1 MHSFDSNDE
10 RTTMANPY
18 DETEGNGE
26 ALADSAKGAYSSAK
40 KGSEATRDTA
50 QASGERMQEE
60 AEAMYEEGRASLDE
74 MVTKAE
80 YAIIDHPLAAVGIAF
95 AAGWLTS
102 RIFH

>member
-1 MHSFDSNDE
+1 
-10 RTTMANPY
+10 MANPY

-26 ALADSAKGAYSSAK
+26 ALKASAKDAYSSGKEGA
-40 KGSEATRDTA
+40 EAMRDTA
-50 QASGERMQEE
+50 ESTAERLENE

-80 YAIIDHPLAAVGIAF
+80 YAIIDHPIAAVGIAF

-102 RIFH
+102 KIFR